1 MNTFSL
7 GWDLFLD
14 SRLKQYLMKE
24 TEESEVKSHFFKYL
38 IEHLPPRADVLYQ
51 EELPIPT
58 VTTDELA
65 DKSPMSLH
73 PCMFAWSDSAMT
85 NR

>member
-14 SRLKQYLMKE
+14 SRLKQYLVKK
-24 TEESEVKSHFFKYL
+24 TQESEVKSQFFKYL

-51 EELPIPT
+51 EVLPIPM

-65 DKSPMSLH
+65 DKSPMVLH
-73 PCMFAWSDSAMT
+73 PCMFAWSDGAMT

>member
-14 SRLKQYLMKE
+14 SRLKQYLVKK
-24 TEESEVKSHFFKYL
+24 TQESEVKSKFFKYL
-38 IEHLPPRADVLYQ
+38 IENLPPRVDVVYQ

-58 VTTDELA
+58 VTTDDLA

-73 PCMFAWSDSAMT
+73 PCMFAWSDGAMT